1 MIKVTVIDNH
11 GVRHEL
17 ETDPV
22 MTLKDLAVIND
33 VPGIVARCGG
43 SLACAT
49 CHVYIDTDWIDVI
62 GKPEEMEEDMLD
74 MAWDVKPNSRL
85 SCQIMLRDEHNG
97 LIVHVPERQE

>member
-1 MIKVTVIDNH
+1 MIKVTVIDNR
-11 GVRHEL
+11 GNRHEL
-17 ETDPV
+17 ETEPV

-33 VPGIVARCGG
+33 IPGIVARCGG

-49 CHVYIDTDWIDVI
+49 CHVYIDADWTDVV

-85 SCQIMLRDEHNG
+85 SCQIMLKNEHNG
-97 LIVHVPERQE
+97 LILRVPERQE